1 MTPAD
6 AIPKLSAYAKSLKE
20 TTTLYSENS
29 SIVSPAKM
37 PLKQVTNPSS
47 PWKNLSK
54 VGMAIILS
62 PDPFSD
68 VVGVPLFLIGAGLS
82 KYRSPA
88 SMSDIYKQ
96 HQKTFKAMKELKEGL
111 RLGTLHLH

>member
-1 MTPAD
+1 MTLAD
-6 AIPKLSAYAKSLKE
+6 AIPKINAYTKSLKE
-20 TTTLYSENS
+20 TSELYSENS
-29 SIVSPAKM
+29 KIASPVKG

-47 PWKNLSK
+47 PWKGVSA

-88 SMSDIYKQ
+88 SMADVYKQ
-96 HQKTFKAMKELKEGL
+96 HQKTFRTIKELKEGL

>member
-1 MTPAD
+1 MTTAD
-6 AIPKLSAYAKSLKE
+6 AIPKINAYTKSLKE
-20 TTTLYSENS
+20 TTKLYSENTKM
-29 SIVSPAKM
+29 VSPARK

-47 PWKNLSK
+47 PWKSVSA

-68 VVGVPLFLIGAGLS
+68 VVGVPLFLIGAGLA

-88 SMSDIYKQ
+88 SMADIYKQ
-96 HQKTFKAMKELKEGL
+96 HQKTFRAIKELKEGL
-111 RLGTLHLH
+111 RLGTLNLH